1 MKPYKDI
8 LFLAVPIALHSVLF
22 ASLGFIDTF
31 MLSALGGDTVAAAG
45 IGSRVLWFI
54 SNVIVGISGATTI
67 FCAQYWGAKDKKNL
81 NVSIHIGMIH
91 AVIASSVLVVC
102 VLLFSDQIASIM
114 TNDENIAAMATDY
127 IQISILCVLVTSFSV
142 IWGAG
147 LRAIQKPKL
156 VLYLFVFELIL
167 NISLNYLLI
176 FGHFGFP
183 ALGLE
188 GAAWGTLI
196 ARSTSTLI
204 LFLYVN
210 AREKVLCFSKASFVT
225 AREKA
230 RNITFAKIALP
241 IIGGEIIWSGG
252 ITAYHT
258 IYGNID
264 GTALAAM
271 SILAPLEI
279 LLGSFS
285 WGCAAAV
292 GVLIGEKIGANKQEE
307 LNVYIRAG
315 LISSV
320 TVGGVIVGILW
331 VAQKPLIGLF
341 DGVEPEVLDS
351 VHLLFPFILASIF
364 LRSVTMTSMSGI
376 LKSGG
381 DTKFAMNLDL
391 VAQWFGAIPI
401 MLILAFWFELPVQ
414 YVYTAVLLE
423 EALKM
428 IPVILRIRS
437 GKWVKN
443 LSQDIPPSEPTP
455 A

>member
-91 AVIASSVLVVC
+91 AVIASSVLVTC
-102 VLLFSDQIASIM
+102 VLLFRDQIASIM
-114 TNDENIAAMATDY
+114 TNDETIAVMATDY

-156 VLYLFVFELIL
+156 VLYLFVFELVM
-167 NISLNYLLI
+167 NVSLNYLLI

-196 ARSTSTLI
+196 ARSTSTLV
-204 LFLYVN
+204 LFFYVN
-210 AREKVLCFSKASFVT
+210 AREKILCFSKASFAV
-225 AREKA
+225 ARDKA

-292 GVLIGEKIGANKQEE
+292 GVLVGEKIGANKQEE
-307 LNVYIRAG
+307 LSVYIRAG
-315 LISSV
+315 LISSI
-320 TVGGVIVGILW
+320 TVGGTIVGILW

-341 DGVEPEVLDS
+341 DGVEPEVLNA

-401 MLILAFWFELPVQ
+401 MLVLAFWFELPVQ

-437 GKWVKN
+437 GKWIKN
-443 LSQDIPPSEPTP
+443 LSQDMPSAEPTP